1 MVEIDTSRNDL
12 VEEFRRTPV
21 GRHSADLRYLLN
33 RMRTAPELPNYVLIC
48 TVPQREWL
56 LATKAPGRGTP
67 VEIVEGHVF
76 TDPNEA
82 EWQVFKLRWQALT
95 GEAID

>member
-1 MVEIDTSRNDL
+1 MIEIDTGRKDL
-12 VEEFRRTPV
+12 IEEFRRTPV

-48 TVPQREWL
+48 TVTQSEWL
-56 LATKAPGRGTP
+56 LSTKGTGRGTP
-67 VEIVEGHVF
+67 DEIVEGRIF

-82 EWQVFKLRWQALT
+82 EWEVFKLRWQALT

>member
-1 MVEIDTSRNDL
+1 MVEIDTSRTDL

-33 RMRTAPELPNYVLIC
+33 RMRTAPELPNYVLVC
-48 TVPQREWL
+48 TKPQREWL
-56 LATKAPGRGTP
+56 LATKETGRGTP
-67 VEIVEGHVF
+67 AEIDQGHVF

-82 EWQVFKLRWQALT
+82 EWEVFKLRWQALT

>member
-1 MVEIDTSRNDL
+1 MVEIDTSRKDL

-33 RMRTAPELPNYVLIC
+33 RMRTAPELPNYVLIN

-67 VEIVEGHVF
+67 AEIVEGYVF
-76 TDPNEA
+76 TDSNQA
-82 EWQVFKLRWQALT
+82 EWEVFKLRWRALT

>member
-1 MVEIDTSRNDL
+1 MIEIDTGRKDL
-12 VEEFRRTPV
+12 IEEFRRTPV
-21 GRHSADLRYLLN
+21 GRHSPDLRYLLN

-56 LATKAPGRGTP
+56 LATKEPGRGTP
-67 VEIVEGHVF
+67 VEIVEGRIF

-82 EWQVFKLRWQALT
+82 EWEVFKLRWQAPT
-95 GEAID
+95 GETIE

>member
-1 MVEIDTSRNDL
+1 L
-12 VEEFRRTPV
+12 V
-21 GRHSADLRYLLN
+21 
-33 RMRTAPELPNYVLIC
+33 C

-56 LATKAPGRGTP
+56 LATKEPGRGTP
-67 VEIVEGHVF
+67 VEIIEGRVF